1 MNDSKTETS
10 KEKET
15 KSRGFSTHHS
25 CSVTFF
31 ALACDLFY
39 SAANEHQQQENRKQR
54 RSPLALAKMCVCV
67 CAYVYVFFPFCFFE
81 EQ

>member
-1 MNDSKTETS
+1 MIRRKKLQKRRKQTG
-10 KEKET
+10 
-15 KSRGFSTHHS
+15 GFSTHHS

-67 CAYVYVFFPFCFFE
+67 CACVYVFFPPFFLRR
-81 EQ
+81 

>member
-1 MNDSKTETS
+1 MWRMINVEEDED
-10 KEKET
+10 
-15 KSRGFSTHHS
+15 S

-39 SAANEHQQQENRKQR
+39 SAANERQQQENRKQR

-67 CAYVYVFFPFCFFE
+67 CACVYVFFPLFFFE
-81 EQ
+81 EAVAD